1 MRPRCCARAVS
12 GDLRRWIRPG
22 IDVRDG
28 SDRTGR
34 SNDRAEAQL
43 DCSAG
48 PRGNR
53 SFHRRDGVSGSA
65 NTPSSQGRSSSPD
78 YLKYQLSEKQFADVY
93 TGLQANAVV
102 ETKVFFHDLGAD
114 GLHPGGETVD
124 IMYERGTKQ
133 TIFDRNWKKRGLSE
147 SADQKTFRDADARYT
162 RLLTLA
168 LEAVRAQMTPS
179 F

>member
-1 MRPRCCARAVS
+1 MFALSAVIS
-12 GDLRRWIRPG
+12 AAGFGQESTSATAAKELVGAMTERKLSSIALQDPEATDRFIAAMVFPG
-22 IDVRDG
+22 VQILLV
-28 SDRTGR
+28 
-34 SNDRAEAQL
+34 
-43 DCSAG
+43 AG
-48 PRGNR
+48 Q
-53 SFHRRDGVSGSA
+53 VL
-65 NTPSSQGRSSSPD
+65 SPD
-78 YLKYQLSEKQFADVY
+78 YLKYQLSQKQFADVY

-114 GLHPGGETVD
+114 GLHPGGETVN

-147 SADQKTFRDADARYT
+147 SAYQKTFRDADARYT

-168 LEAVRAQMTPS
+168 LEAEQAQMTPS